1 MKRIVMKRNARQ
13 RNAIQQIAIIFL
25 TLVLLISL
33 GGCSGTEKG
42 NEAPAPSSAPAG
54 ASNAPADEEQKGVGG
69 LSLDDIAGT
78 YAMKTYYD
86 GKEEQHTV
94 VFAKSGDKLVASS
107 DAKGEEPFE
116 LSYDPAS
123 GTASY
128 VQKIP
133 HEDNEITI
141 DSKYVFILEDGNIKV
156 TGQTIISFK
165 DETKDGPRYEG
176 RKSV

>member
-1 MKRIVMKRNARQ
+1 MKKLIVL
-13 RNAIQQIAIIFL
+13 F
-25 TLVLLISL
+25 LVLMMIFTLAACGEKSE
-33 GGCSGTEKG
+33 GGSQAQG
-42 NEAPAPSSAPAG
+42 SAPTE
-54 ASNAPADEEQKGVGG
+54 ASNAPSGEEKKVKAG

-78 YAMKTYYD
+78 YSMNTYYG
-86 GKEEQHTV
+86 GKEQQHTV
-94 VFAKSGDKLVASS
+94 VFTKSGDKLVASS

-133 HEDNEITI
+133 HENSEITI
-141 DSKYVFILEDGNIKV
+141 DSKYTFILEDGSTKV
-156 TGQTIISFK
+156 NGETTIVFK

-176 RKSV
+176 YKID

>member
-1 MKRIVMKRNARQ
+1 MKKLMVL
-13 RNAIQQIAIIFL
+13 FL
-25 TLVLLISL
+25 VFIMSFTLAACGEKGEEGSQVQGSA
-33 GGCSGTEKG
+33 STEASNTPSEETEKG
-42 NEAPAPSSAPAG
+42 
-54 ASNAPADEEQKGVGG
+54 KTG

-78 YAMKTYYD
+78 YSMNTYYD
-86 GKEEQHTV
+86 GKEQKHTV
-94 VFAKSGDKLVASS
+94 VFTKSGDKLVASS

-133 HEDNEITI
+133 HEDSEITI
-141 DSKYVFILEDGNIKV
+141 DSKYTFILEDGGTKV
-156 TGQTIISFK
+156 NGETTMLFK

-176 RKSV
+176 YKID

>member
-1 MKRIVMKRNARQ
+1 MKKAL
-13 RNAIQQIAIIFL
+13 IIFL
-25 TLVLLISL
+25 SMVLIFALAACGEKGEEGSQVQ
-33 GGCSGTEKG
+33 GSASTEASNTPSEETEKG
-42 NEAPAPSSAPAG
+42 
-54 ASNAPADEEQKGVGG
+54 KTG

-78 YAMKTYYD
+78 YSMNTYYD
-86 GKEEQHTV
+86 GKEQKHTV
-94 VFAKSGDKLVASS
+94 VFTKSGDKLVASS

-133 HEDNEITI
+133 HEDSEITI
-141 DSKYVFILEDGNIKV
+141 DSKYTFILEDGGTKV
-156 TGQTIISFK
+156 NGETTMLFK

-176 RKSV
+176 YKID

>member
-1 MKRIVMKRNARQ
+1 MKKAL
-13 RNAIQQIAIIFL
+13 IIFL
-25 TLVLLISL
+25 SMVLIFALAACGEKGEEGSQVQ
-33 GGCSGTEKG
+33 GSASTEASNTPSEETEKG
-42 NEAPAPSSAPAG
+42 
-54 ASNAPADEEQKGVGG
+54 KTG

-78 YAMKTYYD
+78 YSMNTYYD
-86 GKEEQHTV
+86 GKEQKHTV
-94 VFAKSGDKLVASS
+94 VFTKSGDKLVASS

-133 HEDNEITI
+133 HEDSEITI
-141 DSKYVFILEDGNIKV
+141 DSKYTFILEDGSTKV
-156 TGQTIISFK
+156 NGETTMLFK

-176 RKSV
+176 YKID

>member
-1 MKRIVMKRNARQ
+1 MKRIVMKRNAIQ

-33 GGCSGTEKG
+33 SGCGGTEKG
-42 NEAPAPSSAPAG
+42 NDAPS
-54 ASNAPADEEQKGVGG
+54 DEGQKGVGG
-69 LSLDDIAGT
+69 LSLDDITGT

>member
-1 MKRIVMKRNARQ
+1 MKKAL
-13 RNAIQQIAIIFL
+13 IIFL
-25 TLVLLISL
+25 SMVLIFALAACGEKGEEGSQFQ
-33 GGCSGTEKG
+33 GSASTEASNTPSEETEKG
-42 NEAPAPSSAPAG
+42 
-54 ASNAPADEEQKGVGG
+54 KTG

-78 YAMKTYYD
+78 YSMNTYYD
-86 GKEEQHTV
+86 GKEQQHTV
-94 VFAKSGDKLVASS
+94 VFTKSGDKLVASS

-133 HEDNEITI
+133 HEDSEITI
-141 DSKYVFILEDGNIKV
+141 DSKYTFILEDGSIKV
-156 TGQTIISFK
+156 NGETTMLFK

-176 RKSV
+176 YKID

>member
-1 MKRIVMKRNARQ
+1 MKRIIMKRNAIQ
-13 RNAIQQIAIIFL
+13 RNATQQIAIIFL

-33 GGCSGTEKG
+33 SGCGDAGKS
-42 NEAPAPSSAPAG
+42 NESPAPSSAPAG
-54 ASNAPADEEQKGVGG
+54 ASNAPSDEGQKGVGG

-86 GKEEQHTV
+86 GKEQQHTV
-94 VFAKSGDKLVASS
+94 VFTKSGDKLVASS

-141 DSKYVFILEDGNIKV
+141 DSKYAFILEDGSIKV
-156 TGQTIISFK
+156 TGETKMSYK
-165 DETKDGPRYEG
+165 DETKAGPRYEG
-176 RKSV
+176 RKSD